1 MKTIRPGVIL
11 CATDFSEMAT
21 FAMKYAQSLAAG
33 FGARLIVLYAEP
45 CNPPPYFTPGQEY
58 EILATLERLK
68 KAAAVHLSRYVREH
82 GLGKDTQTLVVD
94 QPPVQA
100 ILRTADQNDAWIVM
114 GTHGRSG
121 WSHVLLGSVA
131 ERVLHETDRPVLT
144 ARYKKVATEPSS
156 ISIRQ
161 VFCPVNFTEVAR
173 QALEYAV
180 KVAERFAAELIVL
193 KVVEPVSDPASDQRA
208 MDRLCAWIP
217 NEVRARCNLKEIIRR
232 GGAAEQIITAALSS
246 RCDMIVMG
254 AQHRRFF
261 DTTVIGTTSV
271 QVTRHAPCPVLTVIR
286 K

>member
-1 MKTIRPGVIL
+1 MENFRPSVIL
-11 CATDFSEMAT
+11 CPTDFSEMAT
-21 FAMKYAQSLAAG
+21 FALKYAQTLAAG

-45 CNPPPYFTPGQEY
+45 CDPPPYFTPGQEK
-58 EILATLERLK
+58 EILATRERLK
-68 KAAAVHLSRYVREH
+68 KAGAAHLSRYVSEH
-82 GLGKDTQTLVVD
+82 GLGEDTKTLVVD
-94 QPPVQA
+94 EAPVQA
-100 ILRTADQNDAWIVM
+100 ILRTADQNEAWIVM

-144 ARYKKVATEPSS
+144 ARYKQGASEPPS

-161 VFCPVNFTEVAR
+161 VFCPVNFTEVAG
-173 QALEYAV
+173 QALEAAV
-180 KVAERFAAELIVL
+180 AVAERFAAELIVL
-193 KVVEPVSDPASDQRA
+193 RVVEPGSDLASEQGA

-217 NEVRARCNLKEIIRR
+217 NAVRARCNLKEIIRR
-232 GGAAEQIITAALSS
+232 GDAAEQIITAALSS
-246 RCDMIVMG
+246 RCDMIVLG

-261 DTTVIGTTSV
+261 DATVIGTTTV

>member
-1 MKTIRPGVIL
+1 MEKFRPEVIL
-11 CATDFSEMAT
+11 CPIDFGEMAT
-21 FAMKYAQSLAAG
+21 FALKYAQSLAAG
-33 FGARLIVLYAEP
+33 FGARLIVLYAESFL
-45 CNPPPYFTPGQEY
+45 PPPYFTPGQED
-58 EILATLERLK
+58 EILATLERSK
-68 KAAAVHLSRYVREH
+68 KAAAAHLSRYVKEH
-82 GLGKDTQTLVVD
+82 GLGEDTKTLVVD

-121 WSHVLLGSVA
+121 WSRVLLGSVA

-144 ARYKKVATEPSS
+144 ARYKKGAPEPSS

-161 VFCPVNFTEVAR
+161 VFCPVNFTQVAR

-180 KVAERFAAELIVL
+180 AVAESFAAELMVL
-193 KVVEPVSDPASDQRA
+193 HVVEPSSEPTPDQRVL
-208 MDRLCAWIP
+208 DRLCAWIP
-217 NEVRARCNLKEIIRR
+217 DDLRPRCNLKEIIRR
-232 GGAAEQIITAALSS
+232 GDAAEQIITAASSS
-246 RCDMIVMG
+246 RCDMIVLG

-261 DTTVIGTTSV
+261 DTTVIGTTTV